1 MKTVKVVLDRN
12 PENRLSVRESRNNNY
27 EPEKLT
33 INVDQIA
40 TLKVTGERVI
50 ITLIDDKYTDDIY
63 CLYGDKNDPNL
74 KDLL

>member
-1 MKTVKVVLDRN
+1 MKTVKLILDRN
-12 PENRLSVRESRNNNY
+12 PSNRLSMRELRDNPTT
-27 EPEKLT
+27 PEEV
-33 INVDQIA
+33 IVNVDQIA

-50 ITLIDDKYTDDIY
+50 ITLIDDPYTDDIY

>member
-1 MKTVKVVLDRN
+1 MKTVKLILDRN
-12 PENRLSVRESRNNNY
+12 PSNRLSMRELRDNPTT
-27 EPEKLT
+27 PEEV
-33 INVDQIA
+33 IVNVEQIA

-50 ITLIDDKYTDDIY
+50 ITLVDDPYTDDIY